1 MICEVFIINALSS
14 INKIYSLFNTEAL
27 SYTQE
32 KGYPNMKANSKKILL
47 WLYPLAEEK
56 RRVPEQDMEWVV
68 QDLTAAG
75 RRSLVRLLIEEQLIF
90 SDELAGEKHLVISSH
105 GQRQLEAEFPFLKF
119 RHASWQGDWSQ
130 ILFLQAPETDKSFRY
145 LRSLLVK
152 HLAFSLKRG
161 VYMYPGKLP
170 HEVQTV
176 LDQDYRGA
184 VAVVSVVQWEFGDGD
199 IIIGQQA
206 QLQSLIDI
214 YSGISKEIQSL
225 LGVKNREKR
234 LPKRLKNRLF
244 SLYDRL
250 YQSVSRDL
258 GIISHYYPQQSDGV
272 AVLNELQIAMSD

>member
-14 INKIYSLFNTEAL
+14 INKTYSLFNTEAL

-32 KGYPNMKANSKKILL
+32 KGYPKMKANSKKILL
-47 WLYPLAEEK
+47 WLYPLTEEK

-68 QDLTAAG
+68 RDLTAAG

-90 SDELAGEKHLVISSH
+90 SDELAGEKQLVISSH
-105 GQRQLEAEFPFLKF
+105 GQRQLEAEFPFLKL
-119 RHASWQGDWSQ
+119 RHEWQGDWSQ

-170 HEVQTV
+170 HEVLTV

-184 VAVVSVVQWEFGDGD
+184 VAVVSVVQWQFGDED

-214 YSGISKEIQSL
+214 YSGISKEIKSL
-225 LGVKNREKR
+225 LGVKDKEKR
-234 LPKRLKNRLF
+234 LPKRVKNRLF
-244 SLYDRL
+244 SLYDRF

-258 GIISHYYPQQSDGV
+258 GIISYYYPQQSDGV
-272 AVLNELQIAMSD
+272 TVLREMQVALTD